1 MLRWIVETSLRL
13 RFLVVVAAAML
24 IFFGVTQ
31 VPKMPVDVYPEFAP
45 PRVEVQVLCL
55 GLSPAEVEELV
66 TVPMEQAL
74 NGLEGLDI
82 LRSRS
87 LADLSDILLIFKPG
101 TNLMDARLRVQE
113 RVREATVV
121 LPVWATSP
129 FMIQPLSSTSRVMKI
144 GLSTKDKSTQNL
156 IDTAL
161 IAYWTIRPRLMR
173 VPGVANVAIWGDRW
187 GVLQVQVDPE
197 RLKEKDVSLLSV
209 TEASADALDVG
220 MLKFRSGFMIG
231 TGGFIDTPNQRL
243 AIRHILPKLTPD
255 ELAKI
260 PLEVPRRHEPV
271 AIGDVARVV
280 RDTQPHMNGDAII
293 NDGVGVMMI
302 VEKLPWGNT
311 LEVTRGVEEALAEM
325 QPGLPGV
332 EIDTTI
338 FRPATFIEMA
348 IDNLT
353 RAMLIGCLLVVV
365 ILCAFLYDWRP
376 ALISSVAIPLS
387 LMAAS
392 LVLYLR
398 GATINTMVLA
408 GLVIAVGVVVDDAI
422 IDIENIVRRLRQHRR
437 EGSNKSIARIILE
450 ASLEVRGAIIYAT
463 LIDAMTLLPVFLME
477 GLSGAFFKPLAL
489 SYALAVLASMVVAL
503 TVTPA
508 MALILLRNAPL
519 ERRESPLVRW
529 LHRGYDAVLSRIIRT
544 PRPAYFTV
552 GAIVLAGL
560 VILPWLGQ
568 SLLPPFKERDFL
580 MHWVARPGTSQPEM
594 IRIVSR
600 ASKELRAIPGVR
612 NFGAHIGQGTLADE
626 PVGMNFAENWISID
640 KSADY
645 DKTVAAVR
653 EAVEGYPGLQRDV
666 QTYLRERIKE
676 VLTGTSDAIVVRI
689 WGDDLGVMRQK
700 AEEVKELLAGINDI
714 IEEHIEL
721 QVEIPLLQ
729 IQVDLATA
737 SRYGIK
743 PGDVRRAAAA
753 FIASEEAGD
762 IWRDGKNIEVHVWST
777 PETRNSIGS
786 VGNLLLDAR
795 DGQRVRLGDLAKV
808 QVRPAPNVV
817 VRENTSRR
825 MDIAANVS
833 GRDLGSVAREVQQ
846 RLKEVS
852 FPLGYHAEVL
862 GEFQER
868 QAAQKRLLGFSVVAA
883 IGTFLL
889 LTKSFGSLRLA
900 TLSLLTLPS
909 ALVGGVLAAYV
920 GGGIISLGSL
930 VGFLTILGIAAR
942 NGIMLIEH
950 YQHLETHEGERF
962 GPNLV
967 LRGARER
974 ISPIMMTALTTA
986 LAVLPL
992 VVSGN
997 LPGHEIEH
1005 PLAVV
1010 VLGGLITSTLLNL
1023 FVVPSLYLRFA
1034 KPASSPALVTE

>member
-392 LVLYLR
+392 LVLYVR

-594 IRIVSR
+594 LRIVSR

-700 AEEVKELLAGINDI
+700 AEEVKELLAGINGI

-930 VGFLTILGIAAR
+930 VGFLTVFGIAAR
-942 NGIMLIEH
+942 NGIMMINH
-950 YQHLETHEGERF
+950 FQHLERSEGEGF
-962 GPNLV
+962 GPTLV

-974 ISPIMMTALTTA
+974 LSPILMTALATG
-986 LAVLPL
+986 LAIAPL
-992 VVSGN
+992 VIAGEI
-997 LPGHEIEH
+997 PGHEIEH
-1005 PLAVV
+1005 PMAVV
-1010 VLGGLITSTLLNL
+1010 ILGGLVTSTLLNL
-1023 FVVPSLYLRFA
+1023 FIVPSLYLRFGKA
-1034 KPASSPALVTE
+1034 RISAVLST